1 MDVGI
6 IEALALVVGGF
17 LIGAYSIA
25 IGAGGGFLI
34 APLLL
39 LRYPD
44 AEPEVITT
52 ASLTAVV
59 ITSLASSAIV
69 LPERRVDLPVA
80 LAIAALAVPAG
91 IIGALG
97 TVALPREAFAVGF
110 ALLLVAL
117 AIYIIRVP
125 ASPPPP
131 PGADGTP
138 RTLDD
143 RDGNRFEYRI
153 PVRRS
158 IAPNVGMAF
167 LSALAGI
174 GGGPIGVPIMTRI
187 MRIPHAIAV
196 PTIQVKTAIYSA
208 AVVVFHLLLGDAG
221 EPMRDIPFLG
231 LGVLL
236 ANPFGQRLRRKLG
249 EGPLMRAL
257 ALGLFV
263 VAARTAWSAFN

>member
-1 MDVGI
+1 MPPI
-6 IEALALVVGGF
+6 EEALLLVVAGVI
-17 LIGAYSIA
+17 IGAYSIS

-44 AEPEVITT
+44 AEPEAVTT

-69 LPERRVDLPVA
+69 IPERRVDIPVA
-80 LAIAALAVPAG
+80 LWIAAIAVPAG
-91 IIGALG
+91 ILGALG
-97 TVALPREAFAVGF
+97 TVALPRVAFALGF

-117 AIYIIRVP
+117 ALYIILEPTTPEPP
-125 ASPPPP
+125 ADAR
-131 PGADGTP
+131 GVD
-138 RTLDD
+138 RHLED
-143 RDGNRFEYRI
+143 RDGHRFDYRI

-158 IAPNVGMAF
+158 IAPNAAMAF

-174 GGGPIGVPIMTRI
+174 GGGPIGVPVMTRI

-208 AVVVFHLLLGDAG
+208 AVVLFHLALGDAG
-221 EPMRDIPFLG
+221 DPMADVPFLG
-231 LGVLL
+231 LGVII
-236 ANPFGQRLRRKLG
+236 ANPFGQRLRRRLG

-257 ALGLFV
+257 AFGLFI
-263 VAARTAWSAFN
+263 VAARTAFGAFE